1 MLKTYYFWNNEIFT
15 SAEELKDAIIDFVC
29 DYKNGRIMAMM
40 DEVGCDWDNAHDC
53 EICRANAI
61 EDLVAETMLRDVKVY
76 EETAKD
82 AMMTDED
89 IVREFYACLYGMD

>member
-1 MLKTYYFWNNEIFT
+1 MLKTYYFWNDETFT
-15 SAEELKDAIIDFVC
+15 DAEELKDAIIDFVC

-40 DEVGCDWDNAHDC
+40 DEVGCDWNDTHDC

-61 EDLVAETMLRDVKVY
+61 EDLVAEILMRDVKIY

-82 AMMTDED
+82 AMMADEE
-89 IVREFYACLYGMD
+89 IIREFYKCLYGMG